1 VASQAGRRLIYLGYK
16 MNRNFYFAALDVI
29 NAERKRHLA
38 QIACDIQLMD
48 ELMDSELIY
57 IHSNGHVD
65 SKESYIDSMKSGR
78 VKYRSMRF
86 SKETVRIFGF
96 IGILNGVANFD
107 VTVGNVESSV
117 QLAFHSIWNGASGEL
132 KFTSWQATHVA

>member
-1 VASQAGRRLIYLGYK
+1 

-29 NAERKRHLA
+29 NAERKRHSA

-48 ELMDSELIY
+48 ELIDSELIY

-107 VTVGNVESSV
+107 VTVGNDESSV

-132 KFTSWQATHVA
+132 KFISWQATHVA